1 MGGAG
6 EWEGGEWGEVGKR
19 ETRMVGA
26 REWEVGDWG
35 DVGQRV
41 ETSSYMMNK
50 F

>member
-1 MGGAG
+1 
-6 EWEGGEWGEVGKR
+6 
-19 ETRMVGA
+19 MVFA